1 MKLQNFM
8 LSAMR
13 QTLNKHCVTHK
24 QEILQKLISEKEKVE
39 HQLLWS
45 EKWRRKEM
53 GEVDSLH
60 QKILLFGFIIG
71 SLERIIMCSILLTSY

>member
-13 QTLNKHCVTHK
+13 QTLNKHCVIHK
-24 QEILQKLISEKEKVE
+24 QEMLQKLISKKAKVE

-45 EKWRRKEM
+45 EKWRRKGM
-53 GEVDSLH
+53 GDVDSYI
-60 QKILLFGFIIG
+60 KKFY
-71 SLERIIMCSILLTSY
+71 CSVS